1 MSSYFECSGNGPIV
15 TTKAGKIR
23 GYLWNTT
30 YTFQGIKYANAKR
43 FQMPEEIQPWDGI
56 KDATSYGYVCPLL
69 TQDVPN
75 GEIMVP
81 HRYWP
86 MDEHCQYLN
95 VWTQTLDTL
104 AKKPVMVWLH
114 GGGFYAGSSIEQIA
128 YDLSLIHI

>member
-1 MSSYFECSGNGPIV
+1 
-15 TTKAGKIR
+15 
-23 GYLWNTT
+23 
-30 YTFQGIKYANAKR
+30 
-43 FQMPEEIQPWDGI
+43 MPEEIQPWDGI

-104 AKKPVMVWLH
+104 AKH
-114 GGGFYAGSSIEQIA
+114 GYGMASWRWILRRIFYRTDSI
-128 YDLSLIHI
+128 

>member
-104 AKKPVMVWLH
+104 AKNRLWYGCTEV
-114 GGGFYAGSSIEQIA
+114 
-128 YDLSLIHI
+128 DSLQAHPLNRWRMREII

>member
-69 TQDVPN
+69 THDVSFSLRN
-75 GEIMVP
+75 SDRFHLKSYSP
-81 HRYWP
+81 HLCSDKSP
-86 MDEHCQYLN
+86 ILQ
-95 VWTQTLDTL
+95 
-104 AKKPVMVWLH
+104 
-114 GGGFYAGSSIEQIA
+114 
-128 YDLSLIHI
+128 

>member
-86 MDEHCQYLN
+86 MVERLDADVGYLG
-95 VWTQTLDTL
+95 
-104 AKKPVMVWLH
+104 KKTGYGMASWRWILRRI
-114 GGGFYAGSSIEQIA
+114 FYRTDII
-128 YDLSLIHI
+128 

>member
-86 MDEHCQYLN
+86 MDEHCQYLDAD
-95 VWTQTLDTL
+95 VGYFG
-104 AKKPVMVWLH
+104 KKTGYGMASWRWILRRI
-114 GGGFYAGSSIEQIA
+114 FYRTDSI
-128 YDLSLIHI
+128 

>member
-1 MSSYFECSGNGPIV
+1 MFGKWTDCDNKSR
-15 TTKAGKIR
+15 KIR

-104 AKKPVMVWLH
+104 AKTRLWY
-114 GGGFYAGSSIEQIA
+114 GFMEVDSTQ
-128 YDLSLIHI
+128 DLLSNR

>member
-81 HRYWP
+81 HTRT
-86 MDEHCQYLN
+86 N
-95 VWTQTLDTL
+95 RRVIRTIIRISV
-104 AKKPVMVWLH
+104 AVGKKFSGTGILPGL
-114 GGGFYAGSSIEQIA
+114 FYFCTG
-128 YDLSLIHI
+128 HNTV

>member
-69 TQDVPN
+69 TQDVPTVKLWFL
-75 GEIMVP
+75 I
-81 HRYWP
+81 
-86 MDEHCQYLN
+86 
-95 VWTQTLDTL
+95 DTGL
-104 AKKPVMVWLH
+104 WMNTV
-114 GGGFYAGSSIEQIA
+114 SI
-128 YDLSLIHI
+128 

>member
-56 KDATSYGYVCPLL
+56 
-69 TQDVPN
+69 
-75 GEIMVP
+75 
-81 HRYWP
+81 
-86 MDEHCQYLN
+86 
-95 VWTQTLDTL
+95 
-104 AKKPVMVWLH
+104 
-114 GGGFYAGSSIEQIA
+114 
-128 YDLSLIHI
+128 

>member
-95 VWTQTLDTL
+95 TESGSGS
-104 AKKPVMVWLH
+104 KKTGYGMASWRWILCRI
-114 GGGFYAGSSIEQIA
+114 FYRTDSI
-128 YDLSLIHI
+128 